1 MGALEILQAW
11 LLKLCSQCQR
21 GQQSSRWGDSTDS
34 QGSLTWAPGQPELC
48 VCSLVRLLEGAG
60 QLPSAWWS
68 KSKLLIIAYLS
79 EVTHLNAS
87 CDNRSWCWW
96 VSLPEDTIVAKSKKK
111 KSKSKRA
118 PGRQLTGNWV
128 LMFLCPRSYTH
139 TGSYT
144 SCSALCRHD
153 TEDRDYS
160 TDQHLQEAE
169 RCGPKGVILAQAFS
183 LSKTANSCLIWH
195 GLY

>member
-111 KSKSKRA
+111 KAKASGHQA
-118 PGRQLTGNWV
+118 GNSLAIEFWCFSV
-128 LMFLCPRSYTH
+128 LEVTH
-139 TGSYT
+139 TLAAIQAALH
-144 SCSALCRHD
+144 SAD
-153 TEDRDYS
+153 MIQKTETTLQIS
-160 TDQHLQEAE
+160 TFKRQRGVGQ
-169 RCGPKGVILAQAFS
+169 KGWS
-183 LSKTANSCLIWH
+183 
-195 GLY
+195 